1 MTQLSPELIALRKR
15 FRYDFPFYAKHALK
29 IRTKSGEIK
38 RLDLNAAQQIL
49 QAAIDEEL
57 RTRGFIRVIILKARQ
72 QGLSTHVGGFLYSQ
86 VSQNTARKAIVI
98 THQADSTKALFDMTK
113 RYHDQCPDILKP
125 STKYSSRRELS
136 FDQLDSSYIVATAG
150 GDAIGRGET
159 FNYVHASELA
169 FWPKINAKE
178 NFNGLTQAV
187 PEVPGTAI
195 FIESTANG
203 VTGLFYDLWQ
213 GAIKGENGYRPVFIP
228 WFLDPAYRVHV
239 EEPLVHTPEE
249 LSLIEKY
256 KLDDAQLMF
265 RRRKIAQNGLDL
277 FKQEYP
283 AEPNEA
289 FLTTGRP
296 VFNPEQL
303 LKRLEEI
310 KPPIKRLAMEGTE
323 DNYEWRE
330 NVKGELLVYHEHD
343 PKDTYTI
350 GADTAMGVRGGDY
363 SVAQV
368 LDSKKRQVAVW
379 RGHVN
384 PDHYATILYELGK
397 FYNMAQ
403 IIPENN
409 NHGILTCTRLGRDM
423 AYPNIYLTTTV
434 DKLTEKESIT
444 LGFTT
449 NVKTKPLV
457 IDQLRATLRDGEL
470 ELNDRT
476 TIEELRTYI
485 VTETGSMEAEPQCF
499 DDCVTSLALANHIHE
514 GSFEPIKAT
523 DDWYIEQL

>member
-1 MTQLSPELIALRKR
+1 MELTPEMIALRKR
-15 FRYDFPFYAKHALK
+15 FKYDFPFYAKHALK
-29 IRTKSGEIK
+29 IRTKQGEIK
-38 RLDLNAAQQIL
+38 RLVLNVAQEIL
-49 QAAIDEEL
+49 QAAIDEEMS
-57 RTRGFIRVIILKARQ
+57 TRGFIRVIILKARQ
-72 QGLSTHVGGFLYSQ
+72 QGLSTHVGGYLYSQ
-86 VSQNTARKAIVI
+86 VSQSKAKKALVI
-98 THQADSTKALFDMTK
+98 THLADSTKALFDMTK
-113 RYHDQCPDILKP
+113 RYHDLCPDALKP
-125 STKYSSRRELS
+125 STRYSSRRELV
-136 FDQLDSSYIVATAG
+136 FDQLDSSYTVATAG
-150 GDAIGRGET
+150 GDAIARGET

-213 GAIKGENGYRPVFIP
+213 GAVKGENGYRPVFIP
-228 WFLDPAYRVHV
+228 WFLDPTYRVDCS
-239 EEPLVHTPEE
+239 EPLARTPEE
-249 LSLIEKY
+249 EKLVAKY
-256 KLDDAQLMF
+256 NLDDQQLMF

-277 FKQEYP
+277 FRQEYP
-283 AEPNEA
+283 AEPEEA

-310 KPPIKRLAMEGTE
+310 KPPIRRLAMEGTE
-323 DNYEWRE
+323 DNWEWRE
-330 NVKGELLVYHEHD
+330 NVKGELLVYREHE
-343 PKDTYTI
+343 PAEAYTI
-350 GADTAMGVRGGDY
+350 GADVSMGVRGGDY

-368 LDSKKRQVAVW
+368 LDGKKRQVAVW
-379 RGHVN
+379 RAHVH
-384 PDHYATILYELGK
+384 PDHFAVVLYELGK

-409 NHGILTCTRLGRDM
+409 SHGILTCTRLGRDM
-423 AYPNIYLTTTV
+423 AYPNIYLTTEV
-434 DKLTEKESIT
+434 DKLTEKESVK

-449 NVKTKPLV
+449 TVKTKPLI
-457 IDQLRATLRDGEL
+457 IDQLRASLRDGEL

-485 VTETGSMEAEPQCF
+485 VTETGSMEAEPNCF
-499 DDCVTSLALANHIHE
+499 DDCVMSLALANHIHE
-514 GSFEPIKAT
+514 GSFEPVKAT
-523 DDWYIEQL
+523 NEWYIEQL